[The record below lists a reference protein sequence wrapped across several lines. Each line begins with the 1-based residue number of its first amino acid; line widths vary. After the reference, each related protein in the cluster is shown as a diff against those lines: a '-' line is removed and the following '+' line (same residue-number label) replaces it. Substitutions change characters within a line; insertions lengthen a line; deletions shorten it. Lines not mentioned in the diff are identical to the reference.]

1 MNILVS
7 LDSNY
12 INALEVMLTSLL
24 VENPEQKFDVYVLN
38 SSISFEEFKEIK
50 YSLDANR
57 CRIIDIKVD
66 EDQFKD
72 APISDRYPKEMYY
85 RILAAKLL
93 PENIDRILYLD
104 PDLII
109 INSIDELY
117 NMDLE
122 GKYFAGATHIGKQL
136 NIINGMR
143 LSMPAESEY
152 INSGVLLMNIDL
164 LRKEQDEKE
173 VYNYIKGNSLML
185 FLPDQDV
192 INALYGDKTVIIDA
206 EKYNMGEV
214 YYKKIKYLPGGSE
227 EKIDMK
233 WVVNNTC
240 IIHYYGRNK
249 PWKEDY
255 WGELDVFYYIYEKKL
270 NDYKNM
276 MKAIKCSRE

>member
-24 VENPEQKFDVYVLN
+24 VENQEEKFDVYVLN

-57 CRIIDIKVD
+57 CRIIDVKVD

-93 PENIDRILYLD
+93 PESVDRILYLD
-104 PDLII
+104 PDLVI

-117 NMDLE
+117 NMNLGD
-122 GKYFAGATHIGKQL
+122 KYFAGATHIGKQL
-136 NIINGMR
+136 NIINEMR

-152 INSGVLLMNIDL
+152 INSGVLLMNIKL

-173 VYNYIKGNSLML
+173 VFDYIKENSLKL

-192 INALYGDKTVIIDA
+192 INALYGDKIVIIDA

-240 IIHYYGRNK
+240 IIHYCGRNK

-276 MKAIKCSRE
+276 MRVIKA